1 MEDKYS
7 TIQQHQP
14 LRVPVG
20 WDKQEKAFVLQLDEI
35 FDDIYRRFGR
45 LRLEDLSKTFRK
57 QIEDD
62 EGNIAELLVDVG
74 QIVIDVGNK
83 YDKISGITI
92 NSNGIDISGSK
103 YLKLESGGTLD
114 INSNN
119 FVLDSANQK
128 MKAGNWQFDPH
139 GALYTDVANQQF
151 EISNSYDQLAGKR
164 GGLYFIKDT
173 NGGIVRLYVSKLDNS
188 AYAQLNLETSSSNIV
203 YLYSTGTR
211 YTILGKEQHPFADAY
226 LQNIVG
232 RNYTQNNATAG
243 KSLVFVLNAYDPNDA
258 ASLMDGAFLWLESK
272 YSDSDYS
279 TYISTNGPARFNN
292 KVYIPNL
299 YYTNMYQT
307 SSRDIKH
314 DIREMESPGEKIDA
328 LKPVNFVYDD
338 DPEEKTRAGLIYED
352 TVEVMPEIC
361 TGDEENK
368 AINYAELVPVLLK
381 EIQELRARVA
391 ALEGGQ
397 QNG

>member
-128 MKAGNWQFDPH
+128 MKAGNWQFDSH

-258 ASLMDGAFLWLESK
+258 ASLMDGAFL
-272 YSDSDYS
+272 
-279 TYISTNGPARFNN
+279 
-292 KVYIPNL
+292 
-299 YYTNMYQT
+299 
-307 SSRDIKH
+307 
-314 DIREMESPGEKIDA
+314 
-328 LKPVNFVYDD
+328 
-338 DPEEKTRAGLIYED
+338 
-352 TVEVMPEIC
+352 
-361 TGDEENK
+361 
-368 AINYAELVPVLLK
+368 
-381 EIQELRARVA
+381 
-391 ALEGGQ
+391 
-397 QNG
+397 